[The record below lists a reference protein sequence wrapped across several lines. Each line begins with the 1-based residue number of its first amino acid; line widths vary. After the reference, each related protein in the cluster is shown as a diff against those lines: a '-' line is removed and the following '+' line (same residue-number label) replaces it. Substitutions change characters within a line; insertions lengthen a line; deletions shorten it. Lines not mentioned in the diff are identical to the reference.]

1 MLCSLIRSHLLF
13 ITFSPCTGVDALRA
27 LLVDHFP
34 RASPA
39 GAAGAGRMAVCK
51 ARQCARQGGVQRDGS
66 MQGTFF
72 GPFVP
77 LKLQEFV
84 QSTAWEQHCW
94 LAQGRSHDVSWQ
106 HCVCKM

>member
-1 MLCSLIRSHLLF
+1 MLCVPSWWIISLVLL
-13 ITFSPCTGVDALRA
+13 
-27 LLVDHFP
+27 LLGLQEL
-34 RASPA
+34 A
-39 GAAGAGRMAVCK
+39 GW
-51 ARQCARQGGVQRDGS
+51 QCARQGSVQRDGGV
-66 MQGTFF
+66 QGTFF

-106 HCVCKM
+106 HCVFKM